1 MSGETIL
8 EAKGIYKSFSGVP
21 VLQDVRFEVKQ
32 GEVHALMG
40 ENGAGKSTLIKIIT
54 GVYSKDDGQIYWEGQ
69 PVEVNSYQDCQKL
82 GVACIYQELSVI
94 PPLTVAQNVYL
105 GREPRRGKLI
115 DFKKMNQM
123 TQELIDKYDFPLK
136 PTTVVDNLGI
146 GQRQLIEILKGLSQN
161 SKLLI
166 MDEPTASLSGKEA
179 ESLFRIINTLRSEGV
194 SIIYISHRLEEV
206 YMLSDRLTILRDG
219 KNAAVLE
226 KKDIIPSKVIE
237 IMIGKVVDESAGSK
251 KRLQSDDN
259 AEVRLDVRN
268 LTDKTDRFR
277 NISFQVHR
285 GEILGLSGLIG
296 AGRTEVVRAIYGIDK
311 AASGEVWLDGKKL
324 DPSPKNSILEGI
336 GFVPEDRRNQ
346 GFIPLLST
354 TRNVALTN
362 YDIVEVKG
370 AVISDADEI
379 AMGKRAIA
387 DIDIRPADPDKRV
400 GDMSGGNAQKVVLGK
415 WLMRE
420 PKRELK
426 LLIVDEPTAGIDVG
440 AKDEIYRI
448 LENLAKKG
456 AAVIVVTSDLQ
467 ELLRVSHRIL
477 VMRKGDIV
485 KEFKN
490 EIVTQSRVL
499 SAGQGVAEE
508 NNDADELEKVAVS
521 EAEAI
526 EAAEEGD
533 A

>member
-1 MSGETIL
+1 
-8 EAKGIYKSFSGVP
+8 
-21 VLQDVRFEVKQ
+21 
-32 GEVHALMG
+32 
-40 ENGAGKSTLIKIIT
+40 
-54 GVYSKDDGQIYWEGQ
+54 
-69 PVEVNSYQDCQKL
+69 
-82 GVACIYQELSVI
+82 
-94 PPLTVAQNVYL
+94 
-105 GREPRRGKLI
+105 
-115 DFKKMNQM
+115 
-123 TQELIDKYDFPLK
+123 
-136 PTTVVDNLGI
+136 
-146 GQRQLIEILKGLSQN
+146 
-161 SKLLI
+161 
-166 MDEPTASLSGKEA
+166 
-179 ESLFRIINTLRSEGV
+179 
-194 SIIYISHRLEEV
+194 
-206 YMLSDRLTILRDG
+206 
-219 KNAAVLE
+219 
-226 KKDIIPSKVIE
+226 
-237 IMIGKVVDESAGSK
+237 
-251 KRLQSDDN
+251 
-259 AEVRLDVRN
+259 
-268 LTDKTDRFR
+268 
-277 NISFQVHR
+277 
-285 GEILGLSGLIG
+285 
-296 AGRTEVVRAIYGIDK
+296 
-311 AASGEVWLDGKKL
+311 
-324 DPSPKNSILEGI
+324 
-336 GFVPEDRRNQ
+336 
-346 GFIPLLST
+346 
-354 TRNVALTN
+354 
-362 YDIVEVKG
+362 
-370 AVISDADEI
+370 
-379 AMGKRAIA
+379 MGKRAIA

-508 NNDADELEKVAVS
+508 NNNVDEPEKAAVA

>member
-1 MSGETIL
+1 MANHETIL

-21 VLQDVRFEVKQ
+21 VLQDVRFEVRR

-54 GVYSKDDGQIYWEGQ
+54 GVYTKDDGQIYWEGK
-69 PVEVNSYQDCQKL
+69 PVEINNYQDCQKL

-94 PPLTVAQNVYL
+94 PPLTVAQNVFL
-105 GREPRRGKLI
+105 GREPKNAFGLI
-115 DFKKMNQM
+115 DHKKMNEM
-123 TQELIDKYDFPLK
+123 TQELIDKYEFPLK
-136 PTTVVDNLGI
+136 PTTIVDNLGI

-179 ESLFRIINTLRSEGV
+179 EMLFRIITTLREQNV

-206 YMLSDRLTILRDG
+206 YRLSDRLTILRDG
-219 KNAAVLE
+219 KNEAVLQKE
-226 KKDIIPSKVIE
+226 EIVPAKVIKT
-237 IMIGKVVDESAGSK
+237 MIGKEVDESAGSK
-251 KRLQSDDN
+251 KMLHSEET
-259 AEVRLDVRN
+259 EVRLDVQN
-268 LTDKTDRFR
+268 LTDKADRFR

-285 GEILGLSGLIG
+285 GEILGFGGLIG
-296 AGRTEVVRAIYGIDK
+296 AGRTELVRAIYGVDQ
-311 AASGEVWLDGKKL
+311 AQSGTVILDGKTL
-324 DPSPKNSILEGI
+324 SPSPKNSILAGI

-362 YDIVEVKG
+362 YDILPKNGLSV
-370 AVISDADEI
+370 SDAAELE
-379 AMGKRAIA
+379 MSKKAISS
-387 DIDIRPADPDKRV
+387 IDIRPADPDKQV
-400 GDMSGGNAQKVVLGK
+400 GVMSGGNQQKVVLGK
-415 WLMRE
+415 WLMRD
-420 PKRELK
+420 LN

-448 LENLAKKG
+448 LEDLAKQG
-456 AAVIVVTSDLQ
+456 VAVIVVTSDLQ
-467 ELLRVSHRIL
+467 ELIRVSHRIL

-490 EIVTQSRVL
+490 VEVTQSKVL
-499 SAGQGVAEE
+499 AAGQGVAEE
-508 NNDADELEKVAVS
+508 E
-521 EAEAI
+521 EAS
-526 EAAEEGD
+526 
-533 A
+533 

>member
-1 MSGETIL
+1 MANHETIL

-21 VLQDVRFEVKQ
+21 VLQDVRFEVRR

-54 GVYSKDDGQIYWEGQ
+54 GVYTKDDGQIYWEGK
-69 PVEVNSYQDCQKL
+69 PVEINNYQDCQKL

-94 PPLTVAQNVYL
+94 PPLTVAQNVFL
-105 GREPRRGKLI
+105 GREPKNAFGLI
-115 DFKKMNQM
+115 DHKKMNEM
-123 TQELIDKYDFPLK
+123 TQELIDKYEFPLK
-136 PTTVVDNLGI
+136 PTTIVDNLGI

-179 ESLFRIINTLRSEGV
+179 EMLFRIITTLREQNV

-206 YMLSDRLTILRDG
+206 YRLSDRLTILRDG
-219 KNAAVLE
+219 KNEAVLQKE
-226 KKDIIPSKVIE
+226 EIVPAKVIKT
-237 IMIGKVVDESAGSK
+237 MIGKEVDESAGSK
-251 KRLQSDDN
+251 KMLHSEDT
-259 AEVRLDVRN
+259 EVRLDVQN
-268 LTDKTDRFR
+268 LTDKADRFR

-285 GEILGLSGLIG
+285 GEILGFGGLIG
-296 AGRTEVVRAIYGIDK
+296 AGRTELVRAIYGVDQ
-311 AASGEVWLDGKKL
+311 AQSGTVILDGKTL
-324 DPSPKNSILEGI
+324 SPSPKNSILAGI

-362 YDIVEVKG
+362 YDILPKNGLSV
-370 AVISDADEI
+370 SDAAELE
-379 AMGKRAIA
+379 MSKKAISS
-387 DIDIRPADPDKRV
+387 IDIRPADPGKQV
-400 GDMSGGNAQKVVLGK
+400 GVMSGGNQQKVVLGK
-415 WLMRE
+415 WLMRD
-420 PKRELK
+420 LN

-448 LENLAKKG
+448 LEDLARQG
-456 AAVIVVTSDLQ
+456 VAVIVVTSDLQ
-467 ELLRVSHRIL
+467 ELIRVSHRIL

-490 EIVTQSRVL
+490 VEVTQSKVL
-499 SAGQGVAEE
+499 AAGQGVAEE
-508 NNDADELEKVAVS
+508 E
-521 EAEAI
+521 EAS
-526 EAAEEGD
+526 
-533 A
+533 

>member
-1 MSGETIL
+1 MAGSTIL
-8 EAKGIYKSFSGVP
+8 EAKNIYKSFSGVP
-21 VLQDVRFEVKQ
+21 VLQDVHFEVKA

-54 GVYSKDDGQIYWEGQ
+54 GVYSKDEGQIEWEGK
-69 PVEVNSYQDCQKL
+69 PVEIRNYQDCQKL

-94 PPLTVAQNVYL
+94 PPLTVAQNVFL
-105 GREPRRGKLI
+105 GREPRIGPFI
-115 DFKKMNQM
+115 NYAKMNKM
-123 TQELIDKYDFPLK
+123 TQELIDRYQFPLK

-179 ESLFRIINTLRSEGV
+179 EMLFRIIQKLREQGV

-226 KKDIIPSKVIE
+226 KEEIIPAKVIE
-237 IMIGKVVDESAGSK
+237 TMIGKVVDESAGSRK
-251 KRLQSDDN
+251 MLHSDDS
-259 AEVRLDVRN
+259 APVALDVKG
-268 LTDKTDRFR
+268 LTDPTDRFR
-277 NISFQVHR
+277 NISFQVHK
-285 GEILGLSGLIG
+285 GEILGFGGLIG

-311 AASGEVWLDGKKL
+311 AASGEVTLDGKKL
-324 DPSPKNSILEGI
+324 SPSPKASIRAGI

-354 TRNVALTN
+354 TKNVALTN
-362 YDIVEVKG
+362 YDIVKKNG
-370 AVISDADEI
+370 LAISDGDELD
-379 AMGKRAIA
+379 MSKRAIQA
-387 DIDIRPADPDKRV
+387 IDIRPSDPDKQV
-400 GDMSGGNAQKVVLGK
+400 GVMSGGNQQKVVLGK
-415 WLMRE
+415 WLMRD
-420 PKRELK
+420 LK

-440 AKDEIYRI
+440 AKDEIYSI
-448 LENLAKKG
+448 LEKLASEG
-456 AAVIVVTSDLQ
+456 VAVIVVTSDLQ

-485 KEFKN
+485 REFKN
-490 EIVTQSRVL
+490 EEVTQSKVL
-499 SAGQGVAEE
+499 AAGQGVTEE
-508 NNDADELEKVAVS
+508 
-521 EAEAI
+521 EAK
-526 EAAEEGD
+526 
-533 A
+533 

>member
-1 MSGETIL
+1 MAGKTIL
-8 EAKGIYKSFSGVP
+8 EAEHIYKSFSGVP
-21 VLQDVRFEVKQ
+21 VLQDVHFEVKA

-54 GVYSKDDGQIYWEGQ
+54 GVYSKDEGQIYWEGK
-69 PVEVNSYQDCQKL
+69 PVEVNTYQDCQKL

-94 PPLTVAQNVYL
+94 PPLTVAQNVFL
-105 GREPRRGKLI
+105 GREPRNGPFI
-115 DFKKMNQM
+115 DYAKMNQM
-123 TQELIDKYDFPLK
+123 TQELIDKYEFPLK
-136 PTTVVDNLGI
+136 PTTVVD
-146 GQRQLIEILKGLSQN
+146 QLIEILKGLSQD

-179 ESLFRIINTLRSEGV
+179 EMLFKIIQTLRSQGV

-226 KKDIIPSKVIE
+226 KQDIIPAKVIE
-237 IMIGKVVDESAGSK
+237 TMIGKVVDESAGSK
-251 KRLQSDDN
+251 KQLQSDDS

-268 LTDKTDRFR
+268 LTDKTDRYR

-285 GEILGLSGLIG
+285 GEILGLGGLIG
-296 AGRTEVVRAIYGIDK
+296 AGRTEVVRAIYGVDK
-311 AASGEVWLDGKKL
+311 AISGEVYLDGKKL

-354 TRNVALTN
+354 TKNVALTN
-362 YDIVEVKG
+362 YDIVKKSGFSV
-370 AVISDADEI
+370 SDSDEL
-379 AMGKRAIA
+379 AMSKRAIQA
-387 DIDIRPADPDKRV
+387 IDIRPSDPDKQV
-400 GDMSGGNAQKVVLGK
+400 GVMSGGNQQKVVIGK
-415 WLMRE
+415 WLMRD
-420 PKRELK
+420 LK

-440 AKDEIYRI
+440 AKDEIYGH
-448 LENLAKKG
+448 LQKLADQG
-456 AAVIVVTSDLQ
+456 IAVIVVTSDLQ

-490 EIVTQSRVL
+490 EVVTQAMVL
-499 SAGQGVAEE
+499 SAGQGVTEE
-508 NNDADELEKVAVS
+508 EKK
-521 EAEAI
+521 
-526 EAAEEGD
+526 
-533 A
+533 

>member
-1 MSGETIL
+1 MAGNTLI

-21 VLQDVRFEVKQ
+21 VLQDVHFEVKA

-54 GVYSKDDGQIYWEGQ
+54 GVYTKDAGQIYWEGQ
-69 PVEVNSYQDCQKL
+69 PVEINNYQDCQKL

-94 PPLTVAQNVYL
+94 PPLTVAQNVFL
-105 GREPRRGKLI
+105 GREPRKGVFI
-115 DFKKMNQM
+115 DYAKMNQM
-123 TQELIDKYDFPLK
+123 TQELIDKYQFPLK

-146 GQRQLIEILKGLSQN
+146 GQRQLIEILKGLSQD

-179 ESLFRIINTLRSEGV
+179 EMLFKIIQKLRSEGV

-219 KNAAVLE
+219 KNA
-226 KKDIIPSKVIE
+226 DIIPAKVIE
-237 IMIGKVVDESAGSK
+237 TMIGKVVDESAGSRK
-251 KRLQSDDN
+251 MLHSDDN
-259 AEVRLDVRN
+259 AEVRLDVKN
-268 LTDKTDRFR
+268 LTDKTDRYR

-285 GEILGLSGLIG
+285 GEILGMGGLIG
-296 AGRTEVVRAIYGIDK
+296 AGRTEVVRAIYGVDK

-324 DPSPKNSILEGI
+324 DPSPKASILEGI

-354 TRNVALTN
+354 IKNVALTN
-362 YDIVEVKG
+362 YDIVKING
-370 AVISDADEI
+370 TSISDADEL
-379 AMGKRAIA
+379 AMAKRAIQA
-387 DIDIRPADPDKRV
+387 IDIRPSDPEKQV
-400 GDMSGGNAQKVVLGK
+400 GVMSGGNQQKVVLGK
-415 WLMRE
+415 WLMRD
-420 PKRELK
+420 LK

-440 AKDEIYRI
+440 AKDEIYQI
-448 LENLAKKG
+448 LENLAKQG
-456 AAVIVVTSDLQ
+456 VAVIVVTSDLQ
-467 ELLRVSHRIL
+467 ELLRVSHRII

-490 EIVTQSRVL
+490 VEVTQSKVL
-499 SAGQGVAEE
+499 SAGQGVEE
-508 NNDADELEKVAVS
+508 
-521 EAEAI
+521 EAE
-526 EAAEEGD
+526 
-533 A
+533 

>member
-1 MSGETIL
+1 MSETIL

-21 VLQDVRFEVKQ
+21 VLQDVAFSVKR

-54 GVYSKDDGQIYWEGQ
+54 GVYSKDDGQVYWEGQ
-69 PVEVNSYQDCQKL
+69 PVEINSYQDCQKL

-94 PPLTVAQNVYL
+94 PPLTVAQNVFL
-105 GREPRRGKLI
+105 GREPRKGKFI
-115 DFKKMNQM
+115 DYKKMNDM
-123 TQELIDKYDFPLK
+123 TRELIEKYDFPLK
-136 PTTVVDNLGI
+136 PETVVDNLGI

-226 KKDIIPSKVIE
+226 KQDIVPAKVIE
-237 IMIGKVVDESAGSK
+237 IMIGKVVDESAGSRK
-251 KRLQSDDN
+251 QLHSDDK
-259 AEVRLDVRN
+259 AEVRLDVRG
-268 LTDKTDRFR
+268 LTDKADRFR
-277 NISFQVHR
+277 DISFQVHR
-285 GEILGLSGLIG
+285 GEILGLGGLIG
-296 AGRTEVVRAIYGIDK
+296 AGRTEVVRAIYGVDK
-311 AASGEVWLDGKKL
+311 ALSGEVYLDGKKL
-324 DPSPKNSILEGI
+324 NPSPKASILEGI
-336 GFVPEDRRNQ
+336 GFVPEDRRGQ

-354 TRNVALTN
+354 TKNVALTN
-362 YDIVEVKG
+362 YDIVKTNKVLPPVG
-370 AVISDADEI
+370 DLATAVSDGDELD
-379 AMGKRAIA
+379 MGKRAIEA
-387 DIDIRPADPDKRV
+387 IDIRPADPDKRV

-415 WLMRE
+415 WLMRD
-420 PKRELK
+420 LK

-440 AKDEIYRI
+440 AKDEIYQI
-448 LENLAKKG
+448 LEKLAKQG
-456 AAVIVVTSDLQ
+456 VAVIVVTSDLQ

-477 VMRKGDIV
+477 VMRKGSIV

-490 EIVTQSRVL
+490 EVVTQAMVL
-499 SAGQGVAEE
+499 SAGQGVTE
-508 NNDADELEKVAVS
+508 
-521 EAEAI
+521 
-526 EAAEEGD
+526 
-533 A
+533 